1 MSAENKMSE
10 STDTTAVAASDA
22 TSSSSERRTPFAII
36 IDGESSIRQFISLM
50 LQGNGVNTVEFAN
63 GAAFRK
69 AQPARS
75 PDLVF
80 LDVGIE
86 IQDAMQT
93 IDTLGNA
100 QFKGVVQ
107 LMSGRGGAVLETV
120 VKAGEQ
126 VALNLLPPL
135 KKPFE
140 TSVIQKILS
149 DLKIGRVPPP
159 AEVKVSLAE
168 ALKNNWVAFWY
179 QPKIELR
186 KKQLAGVEAFARVC
200 HPQHG
205 ALTPGAFMPDATEA
219 DILALAELSLV
230 SALKS
235 GLNLSRLG
243 IEMKI
248 SINVPV
254 NALVKLPV
262 GDIVRAHR
270 PQVKNWAGLIIDV
283 TEEQIVSEI
292 TLANELNKKLA
303 EHNVKLA
310 IDDFGKGYSALM
322 KLKEMPFAEMKLD
335 PSFVNDC
342 GTDKVHAPVCKAV
355 IDLAHSF
362 GSVAVGI
369 GLEKAAD
376 AMALASMGCD
386 LGQGFLLGQPM
397 PEERLISLL
406 RQRVRVSP
414 AAVPAKSTAA
424 LRRS

>member
-1 MSAENKMSE
+1 MSE
-10 STDTTAVAASDA
+10 STDTAAVAAESPAVSA
-22 TSSSSERRTPFAII
+22 TGSERRAPLAIV
-36 IDGESSIRQFISLM
+36 IDDDNSIRQFISLM
-50 LQGNGVNTVEFAN
+50 LQGSGVNTIEFAN

-69 AQPARS
+69 AQPGRT

-80 LDVGIE
+80 LNVNIE
-86 IQDAMQT
+86 IQDAMQAV
-93 IDTLGNA
+93 DTLGKSG
-100 QFKGVVQ
+100 FKGPVQ
-107 LMSGRGGAVLETV
+107 LMSGRGAAVLESV
-120 VKAGEQ
+120 ANAGQE
-126 VALNLLPPL
+126 AGLNLLPPL

-140 TSVIQKILS
+140 TSIIQKILS
-149 DLKIGRVPPP
+149 DLKIGRAPPP
-159 AEVKVSLAE
+159 AEVKIPLAE
-168 ALKNNWVAFWY
+168 ALKNNWVEFWY

-205 ALTPGAFMPDATEA
+205 ALTPGSFMPGASDA
-219 DILALAELSLV
+219 DMLALAELSLV
-230 SALKS
+230 SALKAGVKWS
-235 GLNLSRLG
+235 QLG
-243 IEMKI
+243 IDLRI

-254 NALVKLPV
+254 NALVKLAV

-270 PQVKNWAGLIIDV
+270 PQVKNWSGLIIDV
-283 TEEQIVSEI
+283 TEEQIVTEI
-292 TLANELNKKLA
+292 TLAIELNNKLT

-335 PSFVNDC
+335 PQFVTDC

-414 AAVPAKSTAA
+414 AAVSAKSTAA
-424 LRRS
+424 LHRA